1 MKNRIAMLRKEQGLN
16 QKELGL
22 KLDVGQ
28 TTVSAWE
35 TGKNEPDMN
44 VLQQLSQLF
53 DVSIGYLI
61 GIDSERWPGGYT
73 NPEYQARIQQRIA
86 DERRERDILEW
97 QRNAEIE
104 ARGGLTDEEIEEIEL
119 ANLQNRL
126 ELINEKLDTP
136 FYIETLQIHDLF
148 EQPNVTEEDR
158 KKVLAIARIVLPR

>member
-35 TGKNEPDMN
+35 TGKNEPDMTA
-44 VLQQLSQLF
+44 LQQLSQLF

-73 NPEYQARIQQRIA
+73 NPEYQARIRQRME
-86 DERRERDILEW
+86 DDRREQDILEW
-97 QRNAEIE
+97 QRKTSDGLSGTEIE
-104 ARGGLTDEEIEEIEL
+104 AIEL
-119 ANLQNRL
+119 AELHDRL
-126 ELINEKLDTP
+126 ELINEKLDEP
-136 FYIETLQIHDLF
+136 LYIETLEIHDLF
-148 EQPNVTEEDR
+148 ENPKITEADR
-158 KKVLAIARIVLPR
+158 KKIVEIARIVLPR